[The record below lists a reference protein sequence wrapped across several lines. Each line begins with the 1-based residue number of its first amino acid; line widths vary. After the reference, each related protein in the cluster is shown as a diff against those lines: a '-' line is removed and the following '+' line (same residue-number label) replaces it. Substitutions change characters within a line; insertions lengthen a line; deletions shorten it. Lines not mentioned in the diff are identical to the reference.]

1 MFAIQYKAD
10 VWPTYSLYRSIGARS
25 VHSATNGEMHLE
37 TVHKVYA
44 CARIW
49 L

>member
-1 MFAIQYKAD
+1 MCGQLIACTD
-10 VWPTYSLYRSIGARS
+10 LSES

-37 TVHKVYA
+37 TVHKVCA

>member
-1 MFAIQYKAD
+1 MCGQLIACTDLSELA
-10 VWPTYSLYRSIGARS
+10 ARS

-37 TVHKVYA
+37 TVHKVCA